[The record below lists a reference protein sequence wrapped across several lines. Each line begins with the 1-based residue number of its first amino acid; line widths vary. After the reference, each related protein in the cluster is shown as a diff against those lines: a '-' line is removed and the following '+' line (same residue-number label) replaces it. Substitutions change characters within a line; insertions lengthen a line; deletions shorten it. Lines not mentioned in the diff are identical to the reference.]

1 MTTQARPRGK
11 PATSIQPK
19 KLLHSKWTAVTP
31 IARQRHFVVTQVL
44 EPELPEGPI
53 LWVEI
58 EAVLSKKTQRIL
70 WRDLQDATRWTQ
82 GWSR

>member
-11 PATSIQPK
+11 PATSIHPK

-31 IARQRHFVVTQVL
+31 IARQRHFIVTQVL
-44 EPELPEGPI
+44 DPELPEGPI

>member
-1 MTTQARPRGK
+1 MTTQARPQGK
-11 PATSIQPK
+11 PATSIHPK

-31 IARQRHFVVTQVL
+31 IARQRHFIVTQVL
-44 EPELPEGPI
+44 EPELPEGPL

-70 WRDLQDATRWTQ
+70 WRDLQDATRWAQ
-82 GWSR
+82 GWMR

>member
-1 MTTQARPRGK
+1 MTTQATPRGK
-11 PATSIQPK
+11 SATSIHPK

-31 IARQRHFVVTQVL
+31 IARQRHFIVTQVL